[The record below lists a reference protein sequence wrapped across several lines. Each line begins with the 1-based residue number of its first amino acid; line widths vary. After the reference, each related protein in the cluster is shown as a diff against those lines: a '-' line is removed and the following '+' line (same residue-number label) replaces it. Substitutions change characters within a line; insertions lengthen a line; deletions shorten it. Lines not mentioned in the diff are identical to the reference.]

1 MPEQRWSISESCALL
16 DIDRVTLMRWMALE
30 GIVAGT
36 DPRDKRYK
44 YLTREQLHHL
54 AHEHGRTIR
63 DETSIGPRLSGVQ
76 RDMLARIQQLEEQ
89 VALLARERDRLSRP
103 GIGNTYQTRVEGRQ
117 PAYPSPHE
125 SRDGSTAEAPESPP
139 TDALQVRVHVP
150 VHRVGAL
157 QPGEWHTLPPIPLG
171 WITPLAMARELGIPL
186 RTFTHALRPRG
197 PEDRER
203 HGDLD
208 YHEGRWQHPHPGNY
222 ASELLDPEQQEA
234 ARQRFGI
241 QS

>member
-1 MPEQRWSISESCALL
+1 MAEQRFSISESCALL

-30 GIVAGT
+30 GIVAAS

-44 YLTREQLHHL
+44 YLSREQVLHL

-89 VALLARERDRLSRP
+89 IATLQHQQRSASIVSP
-103 GIGNTYQTRVEGRQ
+103 YQTRAGPRQ
-117 PAYPSPHE
+117 TAYTPPQEREATSAAEPS
-125 SRDGSTAEAPESPP
+125 ESPSEAFQAP
-139 TDALQVRVHVP
+139 RVHVP
-150 VHRVGAL
+150 VHRAGAL
-157 QPGEWHTLPPIPLG
+157 QPGEWHTLPPIPPG
-171 WITPLAMARELGIPL
+171 WVTPSAMARELGVPL

-197 PEDRER
+197 PDDRER
-203 HGDLD
+203 HGHLD

-222 ASELLDPEQQEA
+222 AAELLDADQQEA
-234 ARQRFGI
+234 ARQWFRR
-241 QS
+241 